1 MSANRELSQFG
12 AFVDV
17 DDTLETIG
25 LSTDVRIFGKLTAD
39 EIVGLQNP
47 PGKTIFVTKGGDDD
61 NTGLTE
67 ADAKLTIK
75 SAVSMAMPGDT
86 VIVYPGQYIEDNPI
100 FLKKTVTIRGREL
113 RNCLITPKNRNRD
126 IFHVSNGVH
135 ITDFSFVGPSMTDGS
150 AIVAFQPLA
159 GVSSNRYFDAAR
171 LIRDNLNF
179 IAAEAVGYLTSTD
192 YRNPPFVVA
201 DAQGNPTDPQNCRD
215 DVRDVLKAVCFDL
228 TRGGN
233 TKSINAGK
241 KYYTNAGALQHVVGV
256 KTETVDTLNYAIG
269 IAQSCINNVIWEGDY
284 QDTYFQVRDLS
295 IQEDPL
301 TLSNISPESC
311 ATIKSSIANYIGIVT
326 TIVQDGLNVLGPSGI
341 QTSYPG
347 NAGYGITNFKYVNS
361 STYDA
366 KTGDLI
372 LDIPNFSVK
381 RGDLVEIRDL
391 VFECTSGGITST
403 AKFPSGAYGNEFI
416 VDKINNDGTF
426 KINVG
431 TSTIS
436 PHTYVGGGFAV
447 DRWYDIQ
454 NVLYD
459 GPSGITTIY
468 ASSDLRL
475 KSGDFVGLRDI
486 EFQCSSGAATTTL
499 YPTKNNGFDFP
510 VISVTGAGT
519 TQTIFTVNVGPST
532 IAHTY
537 VNGGLI
543 KSPYSAGVG
552 PILQGPYT
560 RNCTNFIPDSIGM
573 KVDGFAAEPGDQE
586 DTGVTGSMSVDS
598 YTQFNQGGI
607 GVSITNGAYSQLV
620 SIFTICNEI
629 AIYTESG
636 GQCDLTNS
644 NSSFGNFG
652 LVSSGVGDTT
662 SKSVYRFTGISSGTA
677 TTEDDT
683 IIIGDL
689 GIRPYTGQS
698 MYIDELY
705 YDIESISITNNG
717 SGYVSPP
724 VITITEPS
732 GPQAIRAEAF
742 ATLDANGS
750 IAEISLIGNGR
761 NYKLSDNV
769 TVTITGGGGSSAAA
783 EVQLRPLYY
792 KVISATNPSAGIS
805 SVTISGAFNNDISIG
820 STCYFSRQ
828 SLQIVSS
835 HSFEFIGSGND
846 ILKAKPGLGG
856 VTITAN
862 EIVKQNG
869 GQIVYTSTDQDG
881 NFAIGDDVLI
891 NQATGTIEGRAFE
904 QSLLNTVTPLII
916 ALGGL

>member
-1 MSANRELSQFG
+1 MSANRELSQLG
-12 AFVDV
+12 AFIGV
-17 DDTLETIG
+17 DDNLEVIG
-25 LSTDVRIFGKLTAD
+25 ISTDVTISGKLTAD
-39 EIVGLQNP
+39 EIDGLTNP
-47 PGKTIFVTKGGDDD
+47 VGKTIFVAKGGNDD

-86 VIVYPGQYIEDNPI
+86 VVVFPGQYVEDNPI
-100 FLKKTVTIRGREL
+100 FLKKTVTVRGKEL
-113 RNCLITPKNRNRD
+113 RNCLITPQRKNRD

-135 ITDFSFVGPSMTDGS
+135 ITDFSFVGPAMTDGA
-150 AIVAFQPLA
+150 AIVAFQPLS
-159 GVSSNRYFDAAR
+159 GVSSDRYFDAAR

-179 IAAEAVGYLTSTD
+179 ISAEAVGYLTSTD

-215 DVRDVLKAVCFDL
+215 DIRDVLKATCFDI

-233 TKSINAGK
+233 SKCIEAGK

-256 KTETVDTLNYAIG
+256 KTETIDALNYAIG
-269 IAQSCINNVIWEGDY
+269 IAHSCINNVTWQGDY
-284 QDTYFQVRDLS
+284 QDTYHQVRDLS
-295 IQEDPL
+295 IQADDI
-301 TLSNISPESC
+301 TGSNTNINSC
-311 ATIKSSIANYIGIVT
+311 SAIKSSISNCIGIVT
-326 TIVQDGLNVLGPSGI
+326 TIIEEGLNTIGPAGI

-347 NAGYGITNFKYVNS
+347 NAGYGVTNFKYVNS
-361 STYDA
+361 ASYNA
-366 KTGDLI
+366 ETGDLNVSV
-372 LDIPNFSVK
+372 PNLSVK
-381 RGDLVEIRDL
+381 RGDLIDIKGL
-391 VFECTSGGITST
+391 NFSCTSGGISSIT
-403 AKFPSGAYGNEFI
+403 AFPSGKNGNEFI
-416 VDKINNDGTF
+416 VDKINSDGSF

-431 TSTIS
+431 TSTIT
-436 PHTYVGGGFAV
+436 HDYVGGGFVV

-459 GPSGITTIY
+459 GPSGITTIT

-475 KSGDFVGLRDI
+475 KSGDFIELRDI

-499 YPTKNNGFDFP
+499 YPSGKNGVDF
-510 VISVTGAGT
+510 VVATVTGAGT
-519 TQTIFTVNVGPST
+519 TQTVFTVNVGPST
-532 IAHTY
+532 IPHNY
-537 VNGGLI
+537 VGGGLI

-573 KVDGFAAEPGDQE
+573 KVNGFTAEPGDQE
-586 DTGVTGSMSVDS
+586 DIGVTGSMSVDS

-652 LVSSGVGDTT
+652 LVSSGVGDAS
-662 SKSVYRFTGISSGTA
+662 SKSVYRFTGISNELA
-677 TTEDDT
+677 TIEDDVLV
-683 IIIGDL
+683 IGDL

-698 MYIDELY
+698 MYINELF
-705 YDIESISITNNG
+705 YDVGSIKVTNNG
-717 SGYVSPP
+717 SGYTSPP
-724 VITITEPS
+724 IVTITEPS

-742 ATLDANGS
+742 ATLKPDGS
-750 IAEISLIGNGR
+750 IDEISLIGNGR
-761 NYKLSDNV
+761 NYRLSDNA
-769 TVTITGGGGSSAAA
+769 TVTLTGGGGVDAAA
-783 EVQLRPLYY
+783 EVQMRPLYY
-792 KVISATNPSAGIS
+792 KVISATNTTAGIS
-805 SVTISGAFNNDISIG
+805 SVTISGTFNNDITPGSI
-820 STCYFSRQ
+820 CYFSRQ

-835 HSFEFIGSGND
+835 HSFEFVGSGND

-862 EIVKQNG
+862 EITKLNG

>member
-12 AFVDV
+12 TFVDV

-25 LSTDVRIFGKLTAD
+25 LSTDVTILGKLTAT
-39 EIVGLQNP
+39 EIDGLTNP
-47 PGKTIFVTKGGDDD
+47 VGKTIFVAKGGSDD

-86 VIVYPGQYIEDNPI
+86 VVVFPGQYIEDNPI
-100 FLKKTVTIRGREL
+100 FLKKTVTVRGKEL
-113 RNCLITPKNRNRD
+113 RNCLITPRRKNRD

-135 ITDFSFVGPSMTDGS
+135 ITDFSFVGPAMTDGA

-159 GVSSNRYFDAAR
+159 GVSSDRYFDAAR

-179 IAAEAVGYLTSTD
+179 IAAEAVGYITSTD
-192 YRNPPFVVA
+192 YRSPAFVVA
-201 DAQGNPTDPQNCRD
+201 DAQGNPTDPQSCRD
-215 DVRDVLKAVCFDL
+215 DVRDVLKAVCFDI

-233 TKSINAGK
+233 SKCIDAGK
-241 KYYTNAGALQHVVGV
+241 LYYTNAGALQHVVGV
-256 KTETVDTLNYAIG
+256 RTETIDTLNYAIG

-295 IQEDPL
+295 IQADPI
-301 TLSNISPESC
+301 TSSNVSPDSC
-311 ATIKSSIANYIGIVT
+311 ATIRSSISNCIGIVT
-326 TIVQDGLNVLGPSGI
+326 SIIQEGLNILSPAGI

-347 NAGYGITNFKYVNS
+347 NAGYGITNFKSVNAAS
-361 STYDA
+361 YDA
-366 KTGDLI
+366 GTGDLI
-372 LDIPNFSVK
+372 VSVPSLSVK
-381 RGDLVEIRDL
+381 RGDLIDIKGL
-391 VFECTSGGITST
+391 NFECSSGGITST
-403 AKFPSGAYGNEFI
+403 TKFPSGKNGNEFI
-416 VDKINNDGTF
+416 VDKINDDGSF

-431 TSTIS
+431 ISTIQ
-436 PHTYVGGGFAV
+436 HTYVGGGFVV

-459 GPSGITTIY
+459 GVTGITTIF
-468 ASSDLRL
+468 ASSDLRV
-475 KSGDFVGLRDI
+475 KPGDFVELRDI
-486 EFQCSSGAATTTL
+486 EFQCSSGAATTTF
-499 YPTKNNGFDFP
+499 YPSGKSAPDF
-510 VISVTGAGT
+510 VISSVTGAGT
-519 TQTIFTVNVGPST
+519 TQTVFTVNVGFST
-532 IAHTY
+532 IPHNY
-537 VNGGLI
+537 VAGGLI
-543 KSPYSAGVG
+543 RSPYSAGVG

-573 KVDGFAAEPGDQE
+573 KVNGFTAEPGDQE
-586 DTGVTGSMSVDS
+586 DVGITGSMSVDS

-620 SIFTICNEI
+620 SIFTICTEV
-629 AIYTESG
+629 AIFTDSG

-652 LVSSGVGDTT
+652 LVSNGVGDEN
-662 SKSVYRFTGISSGTA
+662 SKSVYRFTGIASAVA
-677 TTEDDT
+677 TTEDDVLVV
-683 IIIGDL
+683 GDL

-698 MYIDELY
+698 MFINELF
-705 YDIESISITNNG
+705 YDVGSIKIINEG
-717 SGYVSPP
+717 SGYTSPP
-724 VITITEPS
+724 LVTITEPT

-742 ATLDANGS
+742 ATLKPDGS
-750 IAEISLIGNGR
+750 INEISLIGNGR
-761 NYKLSDNV
+761 NYRLSDNA
-769 TVTITGGGGSSAAA
+769 TVTLTGGGGSSATA
-783 EVQLRPLYY
+783 EVEMRPLYY
-792 KVISATNPSAGIS
+792 KVNTATNPTAGIS
-805 SVTISGAFNNDISIG
+805 SVTISGTFNNDISIG

-835 HSFEFIGSGND
+835 HSFEFVGSGND

-862 EIVKQNG
+862 EIIKQNG
-869 GQIVYTSTDQDG
+869 GQVVYTSTDQDG